1 MLEGSKVDPLTTRK
15 AASFISSVL
24 RFAIEPMC
32 ARSADHSN
40 GIEIQ
45 TVPLDAEASC
55 SSAEPGRAAECHAH
69 LAGKRRLKTAPGG
82 TRAQA
87 AERPI

>member
-1 MLEGSKVDPLTTRK
+1 MLEGSKVDSLTTRK

-45 TVPLDAEASC
+45 TVPLPYLFRMDQVSL
-55 SSAEPGRAAECHAH
+55 SALIHVFLQLSP
-69 LAGKRRLKTAPGG
+69 
-82 TRAQA
+82 
-87 AERPI
+87 